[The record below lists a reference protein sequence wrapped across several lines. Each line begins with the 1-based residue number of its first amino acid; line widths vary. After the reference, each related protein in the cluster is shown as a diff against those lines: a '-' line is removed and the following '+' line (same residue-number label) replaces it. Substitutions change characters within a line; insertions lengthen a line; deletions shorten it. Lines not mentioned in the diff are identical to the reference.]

1 MTAQSAPAHQR
12 TAKEL
17 VLHQWEVVNSG
28 QLDRLGEVFAEDV
41 VVEWPQSRERVR
53 GVANLRSIL
62 ANYPG
67 GNLQP
72 ASESAL
78 FLESDE
84 ERFQLSP
91 MFKIIETDG
100 YEDSAVGV
108 VKSRYPDGT
117 DWFVISIVRALGGK
131 IVRSV
136 QYFAPLYDPP
146 KWREPWVEY
155 TEE

>member
-1 MTAQSAPAHQR
+1 VTTQSTPARQP

-41 VVEWPQSRERVR
+41 VIEWPQSRERVR

-62 ANYPG
+62 ASYPG
-67 GNLQP
+67 GNLRP
-72 ASESAL
+72 ASESAR

-84 ERFQLSP
+84 ERFQMSP

-108 VKSRYPDGT
+108 VKSLYPDGT
-117 DWFVISIVRALGGK
+117 DWFVISIVQARGGK
-131 IVRSV
+131 IVHSV
-136 QYFAPLYDPP
+136 QYFAPLYDAP
-146 KWREPWVEY
+146 KWRKRWVEY
-155 TEE
+155 TTD